1 MITLTPVAG
10 DKLKQLI
17 ADEAEP
23 GSGLRVKVVPG
34 GCSGFEYAM
43 TFDQPGDGDEVVEQ
57 HGVKVIIDRM
67 SVPYLLGSE
76 FDYEEG
82 FQGAGFR
89 INNPNSTGSCGCGKS
104 FTARAREH
112 PRHRRGGPDAH
123 RRVHGGPRGRARHRP
138 GRAGHPRVAPEGG
151 GARRPGG

>member
-10 DKLKQLI
+10 DKLKALI

-23 GSGLRVKVVPG
+23 GAGLRVTVMPG

-43 TFDQPGDGDEVVEQ
+43 TFDTPRDGDEVVEQ
-57 HGVKVIIDRM
+57 HGVQVMVDSM
-67 SVPYLLGSE
+67 SVPYLLGAE

-104 FTARAREH
+104 FTA
-112 PRHRRGGPDAH
+112 
-123 RRVHGGPRGRARHRP
+123 
-138 GRAGHPRVAPEGG
+138 
-151 GARRPGG
+151 

>member
-10 DKLKQLI
+10 DKLKKLI
-17 ADEAEP
+17 ANEAEP

-43 TFDQPGDGDEVVEQ
+43 TFDKPGDGDEVVEQ
-57 HGVKVIIDRM
+57 HGVRVIIDRM

-104 FTARAREH
+104 FTA
-112 PRHRRGGPDAH
+112 
-123 RRVHGGPRGRARHRP
+123 
-138 GRAGHPRVAPEGG
+138 
-151 GARRPGG
+151 

>member
-17 ADEAEP
+17 SDEAEP
-23 GSGLRVKVVPG
+23 GSGLRVKVIPG

-43 TFDQPGDGDEVVEQ
+43 TFDRPADGDEVVEQ

-104 FTARAREH
+104 FTA
-112 PRHRRGGPDAH
+112 
-123 RRVHGGPRGRARHRP
+123 
-138 GRAGHPRVAPEGG
+138 
-151 GARRPGG
+151 

>member
-10 DKLKQLI
+10 DKLKELI
-17 ADEAEP
+17 NAEAEP

-43 TFDQPGDGDEVVEQ
+43 TFDMPGDGDEVVEQ

-104 FTARAREH
+104 FTA
-112 PRHRRGGPDAH
+112 
-123 RRVHGGPRGRARHRP
+123 
-138 GRAGHPRVAPEGG
+138 
-151 GARRPGG
+151 

>member
-10 DKLKQLI
+10 DKLKDLI
-17 ADEAEP
+17 GAEAEP
-23 GSGLRVKVVPG
+23 GSGLRVKVIPG

-43 TFDQPGDGDEVVEQ
+43 TFDHPREGDEVIEQ
-57 HGVKVIIDRM
+57 HGVQVIVDRL
-67 SVPYLLGSE
+67 SVPYLLGAE

-104 FTARAREH
+104 FTA
-112 PRHRRGGPDAH
+112 
-123 RRVHGGPRGRARHRP
+123 
-138 GRAGHPRVAPEGG
+138 
-151 GARRPGG
+151 

>member
-10 DKLKQLI
+10 DKLKELI
-17 ADEAEP
+17 ANEAEP

-43 TFDQPGDGDEVVEQ
+43 TFDTPGDGDEVVEQ
-57 HGVKVIIDRM
+57 HGVRVIIDRM

-104 FTARAREH
+104 FTA
-112 PRHRRGGPDAH
+112 
-123 RRVHGGPRGRARHRP
+123 
-138 GRAGHPRVAPEGG
+138 
-151 GARRPGG
+151 

>member
-10 DKLKQLI
+10 DKLKELI
-17 ADEAEP
+17 ANEAEP

-43 TFDQPGDGDEVVEQ
+43 TFDKPADGDEVVEQ
-57 HGVKVIIDRM
+57 HGVRVIIDRM

-104 FTARAREH
+104 FTA
-112 PRHRRGGPDAH
+112 
-123 RRVHGGPRGRARHRP
+123 
-138 GRAGHPRVAPEGG
+138 
-151 GARRPGG
+151 

>member
-10 DKLKQLI
+10 EKLKQLI
-17 ADEAEP
+17 NDEAEP

-43 TFDQPGDGDEVVEQ
+43 TFDRPGDDDEVVEQ
-57 HGVKVIIDRM
+57 HGVSVIIDRM

-89 INNPNSTGSCGCGKS
+89 INNPNSPGSCGCGKS
-104 FTARAREH
+104 FTA
-112 PRHRRGGPDAH
+112 
-123 RRVHGGPRGRARHRP
+123 
-138 GRAGHPRVAPEGG
+138 
-151 GARRPGG
+151 